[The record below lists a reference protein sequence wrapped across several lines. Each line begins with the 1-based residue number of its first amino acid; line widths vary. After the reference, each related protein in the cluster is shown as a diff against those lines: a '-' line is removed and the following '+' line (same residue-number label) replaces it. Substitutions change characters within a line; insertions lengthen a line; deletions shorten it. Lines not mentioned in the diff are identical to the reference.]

1 MLNAYY
7 NKMLAKMKADGFEI
21 NRVKEVEAKL
31 AEIHKS
37 CRYLFIEYKL
47 SKINE

>member
-7 NKMLAKMKADGFEI
+7 TKMLAKMKEDGFEV

-31 AEIHKS
+31 VEVHKA

-47 SKINE
+47 SKM